1 METGRRTALR
11 NNWYVAGLI
20 LMVLAFID
28 TAVLDYTDHQFYGIL
43 VSTWGLAC
51 FVMGLRSEVKR

>member
-1 METGRRTALR
+1 MMA
-11 NNWYVAGLI
+11 NKWYVAGLI

-51 FVMGLRSEVKR
+51 FVVGQRSDLKQ

>member
-1 METGRRTALR
+1 MSTMT
-11 NNWYVAGLI
+11 WYVLGL
-20 LMVLAFID
+20 VLLVLGLID

-51 FVMGLRSEVKR
+51 FVMGLRADLKS